1 MKYLKLTSNHEKD
14 ALEVPDF
21 ELIYCS
27 LGTFPDHGSIAILNL
42 QILLSPTVPK
52 STVFEETFFSLIV
65 GVGL

>member
-14 ALEVPDF
+14 ALEVSDF
-21 ELIYCS
+21 KLIYCS
-27 LGTFPDHGSIAILNL
+27 SDTFPDHGSIAILNL

-52 STVFEETFFSLIV
+52 STVFEETFFSLIM